1 MRFRIKLKATQPAA
15 VIPINYPYSL
25 SAVIFKILHQADE
38 AYAAFLHDRGY
49 SRPGS
54 LKVFK
59 LFSFSEIRTAFRIE
73 GDRFRFLTDEA
84 MFMISFHLPQAAESF
99 IRGLFLDKTI
109 EIGDRRS
116 QAAFVVTEVHPT
128 PTPLENIPDKEVRE
142 IMLQPFSPLVCGTK
156 NDRGYYD
163 FLSPQ
168 HPDFVTQ
175 LVHNWREKFITMYG
189 EDQADTVFDPVS
201 VEVVMMEKPPKS
213 RLVTIKAD
221 TPQETKI
228 RGYTNFRL
236 KVKGAGKALKLLAD
250 AGAGVY
256 NSSGMGSL
264 HIL

>member
-1 MRFRIKLKATQPAA
+1 MRFRIKLKATQAAA
-15 VIPINYPYSL
+15 VIPINYPYAL
-25 SAVIFKILHQADE
+25 SAVISRILHQADE
-38 AYAAFLHDRGY
+38 DYASFLHDKGY
-49 SRPGS
+49 AKPGS

-73 GDRFRFLTDEA
+73 GDRFRFLSDEA
-84 MFMISFHLPQAAESF
+84 MFMISFHLPPAAESF
-99 IRGLFLDKTI
+99 IQGLFQGETI
-109 EIGDRRS
+109 EIADRRS
-116 QAAFVVTEVHPT
+116 QAAFTITEVLPT
-128 PTPLENIPDKEVRE
+128 PTPLEDIPDTAITEV
-142 IMLQPFSPLVCGTK
+142 MLQPFSPLVCGTK

-168 HPDFVTQ
+168 HPDFVKQ
-175 LVHNWREKFITMYG
+175 LVHTWREKFITMYG
-189 EDQADTVFDPVS
+189 EEEVDTVFDPVS
-201 VEVVMMEKPPKS
+201 VEVVMMERPPKS

-236 KVKGAGKALKLLAD
+236 KVKGVGQALKLLAD

-256 NSSGMGSL
+256 NSAGMGSL

>member
-1 MRFRIKLKATQPAA
+1 MRFRIKLRASQPAT
-15 VIPINYPYSL
+15 VIPINYPYAL

-38 AYAAFLHDRGY
+38 EYAAFLHDKGY
-49 SRPGS
+49 VRPGS

-73 GDRFRFLTDEA
+73 GDRFRFLSDEGV
-84 MFMISFHLPQAAESF
+84 FTISFHLPQAAESF
-99 IRGLFLDKTI
+99 IRGLFLNETI

-116 QAAFVVTEVHPT
+116 KGVFTVTEVQSVM
-128 PTPLENIPDKEVRE
+128 TPLEDIPDGEVRE
-142 IMLQPFSPLVCGTK
+142 VMLQPFSPLVCGTK

-168 HPDFVTQ
+168 HPDFVKQ

-189 EDQADTVFDPVS
+189 EDQADTVFDPVT
-201 VEVVMMEKPPKS
+201 VEVVMMERPPKS

-236 KVKGAGKALKLLAD
+236 KVKGAGRALKLLAD